1 MPFFSVLTEVN
12 SLESYLKTNMDVFY
26 YNHTIEELI
35 GTLVL
40 PMKQHLKQLK
50 ADCETQLSLGCRVRG
65 HKRLNI

>member
-1 MPFFSVLTEVN
+1 MTEVA
-12 SLESYLKTNMDVFY
+12 SAESYLKINLEPIF
-26 YNHTIEELI
+26 YNHTIDELI
-35 GTLVL
+35 GTLIL